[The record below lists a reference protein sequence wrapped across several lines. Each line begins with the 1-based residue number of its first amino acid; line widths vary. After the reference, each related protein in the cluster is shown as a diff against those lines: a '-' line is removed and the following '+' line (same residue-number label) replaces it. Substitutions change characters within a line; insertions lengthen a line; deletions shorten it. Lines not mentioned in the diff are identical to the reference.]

1 MPYARK
7 YKRTTR
13 GRRFFRRRNAAKT
26 LQGAWRNYKRRK
38 RGGLVTRTALSNR
51 RAIKQ
56 IKSSREVKYATA
68 KQAGLTNNFVGQ
80 HVIFSPDVFGFNNQG
95 MVTPTWTGGA
105 MTVPPVPLGANV
117 WKCCNLKPLCIPQG
131 DGSGEREGEYV
142 QLRWINIKGTA
153 SSYNARYNGT
163 GPTSGYDYKNMP
175 QRQRV
180 RIVIVLDTA
189 PEIKRT
195 PTAWDYGKQNCTLFN
210 MKNPSGVL
218 PGIPVGADFTTYLRN
233 GPKCGEGGAQRG
245 DGTYDPWPTS
255 YWENNYCQSKSAK
268 TAKNRFKVLKVLQLG
283 EMRQPAA
290 QQGDDAGD
298 VPAVRNFSYTLKAPY
313 KLHFANDLDDCP
325 NNQQIYVM
333 VQSTTLPAKTGENDI
348 QVNYI
353 RSPKVELQCKVAYID
368 P

>member
-1 MPYARK
+1 MPKKRVRFYKKGYRKRRSAATTIAR
-7 YKRTTR
+7 
-13 GRRFFRRRNAAKT
+13 
-26 LQGAWRNYKRRK
+26 AWRNRNRRLK
-38 RGGLVTRTALSNR
+38 RGSLVTRTVQANR
-51 RAIKQ
+51 KSIKLL
-56 IKSSREVKYATA
+56 KSSREINYATA
-68 KQAGLTNNFVGQ
+68 KQATISNNFVGQ
-80 HVIFSPDVFGFNNQG
+80 HAIFNPDVFGFDNQG
-95 MVTPTWTGGA
+95 MQTPVWSGGS
-105 MTVPPVPLGANV
+105 MTTPPVPMGANV

-131 DGSGEREGEYV
+131 DGSGMRIGEYV
-142 QLRWINIKGTA
+142 QLRWLNIKGTA
-153 SSYNARYNGT
+153 SAYNARYNGT

-180 RIVIVLDTA
+180 RLIVVLDTA

-195 PTAWDYGKQNCTLFN
+195 PTSWDYGKQNVTLFN

-218 PGIPVGADFTTYLRN
+218 PSIPVGADFTTYLRN
-233 GPKCGEGGAQRG
+233 GPKCGDGGAQRG
-245 DGTYDPWPTS
+245 DGTYDPYPTS
-255 YWENNYCQSKSAK
+255 YWENNYVQSKSAK
-268 TAKNRFKVLKVLQLG
+268 TAKNRFKILKVIQLG

-325 NNQQIYVM
+325 NNQQIYIM

-353 RSPKVELQCKVAYID
+353 RSPKVEVQCKVAYID